1 MAMHFEKLT
10 TEDGSWDQLEADW
23 RKQCEQVDE
32 EYESY
37 ARSSVA
43 AIHDISQANDPSQWA
58 LALTDGH
65 QIRAIAL
72 GILARQKGFVGK
84 VLRIREVTVCPLL
97 DLGVL
102 DEEEYIDT
110 LISLLNSAV
119 KLSESGLV
127 AQHIKMH
134 LRSPSDRVFFRA
146 VGNTLDSKGVFA
158 ASEAQGAWLTFT
170 KHLGHLQPLE
180 QET

>member
-1 MAMHFEKLT
+1 MAMHFERLT
-10 TEDGSWDQLEADW
+10 AEEGSWDQLEADW
-23 RKQCEQVDE
+23 QSQCAEVDE
-32 EYESY
+32 EYESF
-37 ARSSVA
+37 AKSSVS
-43 AIHDISQANDPSQWA
+43 AIRDIAHGDDPNQWA

-102 DEEEYIDT
+102 DEEAYIDT

-119 KLSESGLV
+119 KLSESGLQ

-170 KHLGHLQPLE
+170 KHLGHLQSVELE
-180 QET
+180 K